1 MDMFAEPIKK
11 ILADA
16 EERMKKSVQ
25 VTSHELASLRTGRAS
40 PAIFD
45 GIKVEYYGSPYEI
58 RELAT
63 ITVPD
68 ARTIVIDP
76 WDKQMLEPIR
86 KAIMNSPLSLNPV
99 NDGRVLRINLPPLT
113 EERRRELLKVVNQ
126 RAEHGKIAIRNI
138 RKDAQE
144 ELRKLDKQPG
154 ISEDMLRRA
163 REELD
168 KLTEKYV
175 QEVEKT
181 RKAKEKEVLEE

>member
-1 MDMFAEPIKK
+1 MFPEPIKK
-11 ILADA
+11 VLTEA

-25 VTSHELASLRTGRAS
+25 VTSHELAVLRTGRAS

-45 GIKVEYYGSPYEI
+45 GIRVEYYGSPYEI

-86 KAIMNSPLSLNPV
+86 KAIMQSPLGLNPV
-99 NDGRVLRINLPPLT
+99 NDGKLLRISLPPLT

-126 RAEHGKIAIRNI
+126 RAEQGKIAIRNI
-138 RKDAQE
+138 RKDALE

-168 KLTEKYV
+168 KVTDRYTQEIEKL
-175 QEVEKT
+175 